1 MSNFKE
7 LIDTVAQETSIP
19 AGQVRKVASAVL
31 EQFKAMIE
39 KDESF
44 RSPYIRF
51 KAVTL
56 EPREASDGKPGLP
69 ERKIARMSI
78 TTKEEKDQEQTES

>member
-7 LIDTVAQETSIP
+7 LIDTVALETSIP
-19 AGQVRKVASAVL
+19 AGQVRKVASAIL
-31 EQFKAMIE
+31 EQFKTMIE

-44 RSPYIRF
+44 RSPFIKF
-51 KAVTL
+51 KTVTL
-56 EPREASDGKPGLP
+56 EPREPSDGKTGLP

-78 TTKEEKDQEQTES
+78 TTKEEKT